1 MFTGLVKG
9 FPKTSSVRLN
19 PANAGAVEESR
30 GVGLNISLRDPS
42 TSPRLRGTPL
52 GMTGLRE
59 GTRSSTKLRAFTL
72 LEITLAVAIL
82 GLMAVAIY
90 RFVAAN
96 LVAVRISSE
105 VSAEDARYAGL
116 VNLLTNELQN
126 LPPGQGTLGGEP
138 FKFGGKSRD
147 EMTWVCS
154 AGPGLFTRYANGDY
168 AVTMRLKPIPRTDF
182 MELGVNRAPDDD
194 STEATD
200 GTTVKPTD
208 ANKGSWVPLIEN
220 LRSMEIRYFD
230 PRLNAWVDRW
240 TDRGTL
246 PHLVRVTLQRA
257 GASVPWEAVIPL
269 RRTPL

>member
-1 MFTGLVKG
+1 MFTGLGRRDRVIRPRTG
-9 FPKTSSVRLN
+9 GTTAVSSVFGR
-19 PANAGAVEESR
+19 PASATTKRGRDGARPSR
-30 GVGLNISLRDPS
+30 R
-42 TSPRLRGTPL
+42 T
-52 GMTGLRE
+52 
-59 GTRSSTKLRAFTL
+59 RAFTL

-90 RFVAAN
+90 RFVATN
-96 LVAVRISSE
+96 LIAVRVSSE

-116 VNLLTNELQN
+116 VNLLTSQLQN

-147 EMTWVCS
+147 EMTWICS
-154 AGPGLFTRYANGDY
+154 AGPGLFTRYASGDY
-168 AVTMRLKPIPRTDF
+168 AVTMRLKPIPKTDF
-182 MELGVNRAPDDD
+182 MELGVNRAPDNDD

-200 GTTVKPTD
+200 VTTVKPTD
-208 ANKGSWVPLIEN
+208 NNKGTWVPLIEN

-246 PHLVRVTLQRA
+246 PHLVRLTLSRA
-257 GASVPWEAVIPL
+257 GGSVPWEAVIPL